1 MPYGGASCY
10 ACPSPTYRGGVDIA
24 LFFSD
29 LRIRDIKLELELC
42 LSLFPLSHRPLVA
55 VDDVDAGGSDA
66 VKARAGEGVDAG
78 A

>member
-10 ACPSPTYRGGVDIA
+10 AYPSPTYRGGVDIA

-29 LRIRDIKLELELC
+29 LRIRNVKLELELC

-55 VDDVDAGGSDA
+55 VDDVDAGGSNLFDA
-66 VKARAGEGVDAG
+66 CAGESVDTG

>member
-1 MPYGGASCY
+1 MLCLPFSHLQ
-10 ACPSPTYRGGVDIA
+10 GGVDIA

-29 LRIRDIKLELELC
+29 LRIRDVKLELELC

-66 VKARAGEGVDAG
+66 VKARASEGVDAR